1 MTAAPCPVP
10 ARRRR
15 ARSVVEWGGIAQ
27 ALVHVFRMADLH
39 ETVPPLLATLL
50 VWEVALFDVLRGAY
64 EGVPLGVR
72 LVFLLGA
79 PLTVT
84 AAAMWEL
91 RRLRTRHGI
100 TLRAALLR

>member
-1 MTAAPCPVP
+1 M
-10 ARRRR
+10 
-15 ARSVVEWGGIAQ
+15 
-27 ALVHVFRMADLH
+27 F
-39 ETVPPLLATLL
+39 
-50 VWEVALFDVLRGAY
+50 RGAY